1 MKPGDKVEEK
11 VEKELYKQETGD
23 FKFKLDGDDRNIT
36 FITNKQTGWK
46 IAGIM
51 PSKEII
57 EAANPIFYK
66 TITVIGISLVIG
78 GILIYFI
85 IASIISP
92 LKQLVISSK
101 KISEGDLT
109 ESITVHSK
117 DEIGH

>member
-57 EAANPIFYK
+57 EANLTLF
-66 TITVIGISLVIG
+66 
-78 GILIYFI
+78 
-85 IASIISP
+85 SI
-92 LKQLVISSK
+92 KQ
-101 KISEGDLT
+101 
-109 ESITVHSK
+109 
-117 DEIGH
+117 